1 MQTPTYRTWMSH
13 STIISHIF
21 IRYTCNYRH
30 VASILKKRGV
40 GYSIE
45 KILDKQKNHLGGGGG
60 VAYYSCNFDFNVYF
74 LIFTSFFK
82 RSHKSCEANSIVIHL
97 YSMLIKKF
105 FAATKSVCGQ
115 IPPPA
120 RPMLQASLLRIN
132 LTFS

>member
-30 VASILKKRGV
+30 VASILKKKG
-40 GYSIE
+40 GG
-45 KILDKQKNHLGGGGG
+45 LLNWKNSWQAKKPPRGGG

-97 YSMLIKKF
+97 YSMLIKKI